1 MSGLEHKALGGSPGA
16 PCASVQ
22 DEIRPRGTGREG
34 GEEKKVVM
42 KLVKEILKS
51 LFYRR
56 RPKDCLLRLG
66 ERSESRQ

>member
-22 DEIRPRGTGREG
+22 EEIRPRGTGREG

-42 KLVKEILKS
+42 KLQREILQELILQKDTKG
-51 LFYRR
+51 LLAQTRR
-56 RPKDCLLRLG
+56 
-66 ERSESRQ
+66 EV

>member
-22 DEIRPRGTGREG
+22 EEIRPRGTGREG

-42 KLVKEILKS
+42 KLQREILQELILQKETKG
-51 LFYRR
+51 LLAQTRR
-56 RPKDCLLRLG
+56 
-66 ERSESRQ
+66 EV